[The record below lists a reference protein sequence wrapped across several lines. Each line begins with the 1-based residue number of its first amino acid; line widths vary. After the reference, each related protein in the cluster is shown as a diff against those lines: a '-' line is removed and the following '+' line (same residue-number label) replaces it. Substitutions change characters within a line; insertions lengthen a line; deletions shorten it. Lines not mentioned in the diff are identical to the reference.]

1 MLLDEVASYL
11 DTEGLGTVGTDIFKG
26 LLPDTPDAC
35 VALIETGGQASENV
49 LSSAVGAPAWE
60 APSFQ
65 VICRAGRRDYSTAR
79 TKANDVFK
87 KLDGLVNTTLS
98 SVRYLSIFAIQAP
111 FALPRDDQERPLL
124 AFNCAVKKDVS

>member
-1 MLLDEVASYL
+1 MQ
-11 DTEGLGTVGTDIFKG
+11 TQGIGTLGTDLFKG

-35 VALIETGGQASENV
+35 VALIETGGQASEHA
-49 LSSAVGAPAWE
+49 LGSAVGAPAWE

-79 TKANDVFK
+79 IKANDVFK

-98 SVRYLSIFAIQAP
+98 SVRYFSIFAIQAP
-111 FALPRDDQERPLL
+111 FSLPRDDQERPLL
-124 AFNCAVKKDVS
+124 VFNCAVKKDVS

>member
-1 MLLDEVASYL
+1 MLLDEIGSYL
-11 DTEGLGTVGTDIFKG
+11 DTEGIGTRATDLFEG
-26 LLPDTPDAC
+26 FMPDTPDAC
-35 VALIETGGQASENV
+35 VALIETGGQASEHV

-65 VICRAGRRDYSTAR
+65 VICRAGRRDYSTVR

-98 SVRYLSIFAIQAP
+98 SVRYFSIFAIQSP
-111 FALPRDDQERPLL
+111 FSIARDEQERPLL
-124 AFNCAVKKDVS
+124 VFNCAVKKDIS